1 MRSSSPTDAPHST
14 HSWQVLRQS
23 FELHVK
29 KGQLLLHQ
37 GDALDVVFV
46 VMRGLLVLEKAAP
59 SPSSPS
65 AAAATANDAT
75 ANDGSSAA
83 HAPSLSAAS
92 LSPVPEEMPSR
103 ASEMPSRPIEM
114 PSRPSEIGADGG
126 APDKIFD
133 ITEGLD
139 TSEVIALAPK
149 LSM

>member
-1 MRSSSPTDAPHST
+1 MRSSSPTHAPHST

-75 ANDGSSAA
+75 ANDGAA
-83 HAPSLSAAS
+83 HAPSLSAAA

-103 ASEMPSRPIEM
+103 ASEMPSRPTEM

-126 APDKIFD
+126 A
-133 ITEGLD
+133 TEGGAAG
-139 TSEVIALAPK
+139 EHEKAEAHQVP
-149 LSM
+149 